1 MDSSRS
7 ELLAG
12 TVFVK
17 SKRWRHKKRYAVAC
31 TGREPVGVETS
42 SSEDRQAHLLIY
54 KIKSGNTEVIERI
67 NFSTVLGVLA
77 GPSGITLRLPDTF
90 PADFKFRTKR
100 SAGNKEWMEAC
111 TLLNAFPTYPIPRPP
126 EAHKSLLRPELAT
139 LSPEYCQ
146 LYDAHDAW
154 PVHVLPDSVA
164 NAWNILGLQIVAIGK
179 GDMLKV
185 INPTTGNTRLKVAR
199 HEILRCGFWDSM
211 IGLEVSV
218 GLRGILW
225 MDCFQDQVKQM
236 RDKIHNF
243 AFYGVE
249 GNVPPLP
256 WFPSFFSDLPFS
268 PRCYFDRSQRSRSN
282 SLSSQS
288 SDRTDAVSCS
298 LELRGPVGP
307 PHVKMTG
314 HPSFTPMKLISPSI
328 KYMSHSPMDHKAQ
341 KPELVHRAKQRRS
354 ILLDKPA
361 TDCVSTEAIT
371 RPRSYTEPI
380 STKSCVT
387 SAHKVHQPMEYC
399 TPVSL
404 AEKYIVMRPST
415 FSTS

>member
-17 SKRWRHKKRYAVAC
+17 SKCWRYKKRYAVAC
-31 TGREPVGVETS
+31 TGRRPVGVETS

-54 KIKSGNTEVIERI
+54 KVKSGNTEFVERI

-100 SAGNKEWMEAC
+100 SAGNKEWMETC
-111 TLLNAFPTYPIPRPP
+111 TLLNAFPNYPIPRPP

-139 LSPEYCQ
+139 LSTRYCE

-154 PVHVLPDSVA
+154 AVHVLPDSVA
-164 NAWNILGLQIVAIGK
+164 NAWNILGLQVVAIGK
-179 GDMLKV
+179 GDDMLKV
-185 INPTTGNTRLKVAR
+185 INPSTGITRLKVAR
-199 HEILRCGFWDSM
+199 HEILRSGFWNSM
-211 IGLEVSV
+211 IGLEVSI
-218 GLRGILW
+218 GLHGVLW
-225 MDCFQDQVKQM
+225 MDCFQDQVKEM

-256 WFPSFFSDLPFS
+256 RFPSFFSDLPFS

-288 SDRTDAVSCS
+288 SDRSDAVSCS
-298 LELRGPVGP
+298 LELNGPVGP

-314 HPSFTPMKLISPSI
+314 HPSCTPMKLISPSI
-328 KYMSHSPMDHKAQ
+328 RYMSHSPVDHKAQ
-341 KPELVHRAKQRRS
+341 KLELVHRSKKRRS
-354 ILLDKPA
+354 ILLDNPV
-361 TDCVSTEAIT
+361 DHVSTEPIT
-371 RPRSYTEPI
+371 RPHSYTEPI

-387 SAHKVHQPMEYC
+387 GSHKVYQPMEYC

-404 AEKYIVMRPST
+404 AEDYIVMRASN
-415 FSTS
+415 FSS

>member
-1 MDSSRS
+1 MDSSRT

-17 SKRWRHKKRYAVAC
+17 SKCWRYKKRYAVAC
-31 TGREPVGVETS
+31 TGRDPVGVETS
-42 SSEDRQAHLLIY
+42 SNEDRQAHLLIY
-54 KIKSGNTEVIERI
+54 KVKSGSTDVIEKI
-67 NFSTVLGVLA
+67 NFSTVLGVSA

-111 TLLNAFPTYPIPRPP
+111 TLLNAFPNYPIPRPP

-139 LSPEYCQ
+139 LSPRYCES
-146 LYDAHDAW
+146 YNAHDAW

-164 NAWNILGLQIVAIGK
+164 NAWNILGLQVVAIGK
-179 GDMLKV
+179 GDDMLKV
-185 INPTTGNTRLKVAR
+185 INPSTGNTRLKVAR

-218 GLRGILW
+218 GLRGVLW
-225 MDCFQDQVKQM
+225 MDCFQDQVKQV

-249 GNVPPLP
+249 GNIPSLP
-256 WFPSFFSDLPFS
+256 QFPSFFSDLPFS

-288 SDRTDAVSCS
+288 SDRSDTVSCL

-307 PHVKMTG
+307 PQVKMTA
-314 HPSFTPMKLISPSI
+314 HPSFTPMKLVSPSI
-328 KYMSHSPMDHKAQ
+328 KYMSHSPVDQKA
-341 KPELVHRAKQRRS
+341 ELVHRKKQRRS
-354 ILLDKPA
+354 ILLDNA
-361 TDCVSTEAIT
+361 AAGYVSTEPIR
-371 RPRSYTEPI
+371 RPHSYTEPI

-387 SAHKVHQPMEYC
+387 STHKVYQPMEYC
-399 TPVSL
+399 TPVSR
-404 AEKYIVMRPST
+404 AEESSYIVMRT
-415 FSTS
+415 GNFSTS